1 MKIATL
7 STVALA
13 LTLAACAP
21 IDWNLQTSTQG
32 ERGATTFSTRE
43 GADCFLFP
51 CGVTAPIA
59 VGSHDVFAVTPAVNE
74 SALRFVSSDPSVVV
88 SDVVET
94 FECCAGQGASRR
106 CDALPS
112 SQTCFGT
119 KESRYRVEVEA
130 KSAGVTD
137 LRVLHADGSELD
149 RVKVTTAV
157 AQTVTLE
164 APEDRAVTAAA
175 ISLRPGKPLT
185 YRVRMLDANGV
196 SLRAPGMILLRSSD
210 ANIVALR
217 SPGVAN
223 LDPAGEG
230 SQAGDLR
237 GVAAGVAQL
246 EVFGGA
252 KVSVTVTP

>member
-7 STVALA
+7 STLALT

-21 IDWNLQTSTQG
+21 IDWNLQDSTQG

-59 VGSHDVFAVTPAVNE
+59 VGSHDVFAVTPTVNE
-74 SALRFVSSDPSVVV
+74 SALRFVSSGPSLVVN
-88 SDVVET
+88 DVVES

-106 CDALPS
+106 CEALS
-112 SQTCFGT
+112 ASQTCSGT
-119 KESRYRVEVEA
+119 KESRYSVKVEA

-137 LRVLHADGSELD
+137 LRVLHADGTELD
-149 RVKVTTAV
+149 RVKVTAAV
-157 AQTVTLE
+157 ATTVTLE
-164 APEDRAVTAAA
+164 APEDRAVPAAGIA
-175 ISLRPGKPLT
+175 VKMGKPLT

-196 SLRAPGMILLRSSD
+196 SLRAPGMILVRSSD
-210 ANIVALR
+210 ASVVTMR

-223 LDPAGEG
+223 FELAAEG
-230 SQAGDLR
+230 SQAGEFR
-237 GVAAGVAQL
+237 GVATGVTQL

-252 KVSVTVTP
+252 KVTVTVTP